1 MPITNY
7 GSYDAAHSPINEAA
21 YRQAQQQQQGGGVF
35 DWAFGSQGNPGVA
48 GTGYRQPGQVSLDP
62 NAAKIPG
69 YEQDRSSALAQAMGA
84 AGRAGPQMQGASIN
98 MRPQDQFR
106 GQQMSLAQ
114 ALTAQANGQG
124 PSLAQ
129 MQLQQATD
137 KNLAQSMALGQSL
150 GGAQAAG
157 LAQRQVMQQQAGT
170 AQQAAAD
177 SGALR
182 LQEQMQARNMLGQV
196 LAGARGQDIGL
207 ASEQAGLQQ
216 GAASNNLQ
224 ALLSQQGMNDAQNRF
239 YSGSAYDMAGRQGAQ
254 NLSFAQ
260 LAAQT
265 GLSNEQ
271 LQQQA
276 YEEAARRRMG
286 IFQSAAQMG
295 GQVAGGAAGGI
306 GSALATAAM
315 V

>member
-1 MPITNY
+1 VAWYDDIYNTTQGFNRSVY
-7 GSYDAAHSPINEAA
+7 GRDIKGPSDIRASIL
-21 YRQAQQQQQGGGVF
+21 GDGT
-35 DWAFGSQGNPGVA
+35 DPGYL
-48 GTGYRQPGQVSLDP
+48 GQGYRQPGQVSVDP

-69 YEQDRSSALAQAMGA
+69 YDQDRSSALAQAMGA
-84 AGRAGPQMQGASIN
+84 SNRAGPQMQGASIN

-106 GQQMSLAQ
+106 GQQMNLAQ

-182 LQEQMQARNMLGQV
+182 LQEQMQARNQLAQV
-196 LAGARGQDIGL
+196 LAGARV
-207 ASEQAGLQQ
+207 
-216 GAASNNLQ
+216 
-224 ALLSQQGMNDAQNRF
+224 RT
-239 YSGSAYDMAGRQGAQ
+239 SGSRRNRPACSRGHPRTTCRRFW
-254 NLSFAQ
+254 LSRA
-260 LAAQT
+260 
-265 GLSNEQ
+265 
-271 LQQQA
+271 
-276 YEEAARRRMG
+276 
-286 IFQSAAQMG
+286 
-295 GQVAGGAAGGI
+295 
-306 GSALATAAM
+306 
-315 V
+315 